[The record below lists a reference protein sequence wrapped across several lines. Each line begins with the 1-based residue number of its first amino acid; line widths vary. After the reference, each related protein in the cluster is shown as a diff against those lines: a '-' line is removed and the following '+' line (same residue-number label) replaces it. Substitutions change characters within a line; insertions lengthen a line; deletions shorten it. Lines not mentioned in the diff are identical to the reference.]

1 MFDYEVLDFKNR
13 YITFCSFIY
22 FKLFTEMDNGIC
34 AQMKG
39 CFYSFVRKQLKFKS
53 IKYNV

>member
-1 MFDYEVLDFKNR
+1 MFDYKVLDFSYR
-13 YITFCSFIY
+13 FITFSSHIY
-22 FKLFTEMDNGIC
+22 FKLFTEIDNGIC